1 MMISCPTTASVVV
14 DYALEGPRTAA
25 AVAVGKSRLLG
36 MTYQVGDCQPQFVA
50 DNLAA
55 VIRSFGDRP
64 RIYPDSLFGLAVEMQ
79 HDLPSPAA
87 FDDIGVMLR
96 LLEEPPPPELAEQKP
111 GRSDRASLLDAS
123 AARVCRIMALY
134 PSLAARIASE
144 GLEGVYRPIELPV
157 IAPTLAMTL
166 SGIGIDTA
174 VLDRIAEGTRVQMEI
189 AKRQVAEL
197 AGRSINLDSSAEVAR
212 YLYAELGLPAV
223 AYTRSGAISTA
234 AAALEP
240 LADAHPAVQ
249 SLLKYQANKPVHNA
263 AAALR
268 SHVQPG
274 SQRVHADLD
283 PLGTSTGRFSCRDP
297 NLQALPSP
305 LLAAVVALPGNVLL
319 EADFSQC
326 ELRILAHFSRDARLL
341 HAYQADGDL
350 HRQTAAA
357 VLQIPP
363 HRVTAKD
370 RQRYGKQINFAVIYG
385 MTAEG
390 LAQNVGLTVVEA
402 QAVLDAY
409 FNAYPGVRQWIDE
422 EVHNSVQACGHVR
435 TLYQRRRQLPA
446 IWSAAPQE
454 TAEAQRQAVNTI
466 IQGTA
471 ADLMKLALIRLH
483 ERLPVVARLL
493 LTVHDSVLLEVP
505 EHLVEQTKRDVVDA
519 MQVIP
524 PGFRVPLKVDCGVGR
539 TWVECKMS
547 H

>member
-1 MMISCPTTASVVV
+1 
-14 DYALEGPRTAA
+14 
-25 AVAVGKSRLLG
+25 
-36 MTYQVGDCQPQFVA
+36 
-50 DNLAA
+50 
-55 VIRSFGDRP
+55 
-64 RIYPDSLFGLAVEMQ
+64 
-79 HDLPSPAA
+79 
-87 FDDIGVMLR
+87 
-96 LLEEPPPPELAEQKP
+96 
-111 GRSDRASLLDAS
+111 
-123 AARVCRIMALY
+123 
-134 PSLAARIASE
+134 
-144 GLEGVYRPIELPV
+144 
-157 IAPTLAMTL
+157 
-166 SGIGIDTA
+166 
-174 VLDRIAEGTRVQMEI
+174 
-189 AKRQVAEL
+189 
-197 AGRSINLDSSAEVAR
+197 
-212 YLYAELGLPAV
+212 
-223 AYTRSGAISTA
+223 
-234 AAALEP
+234 
-240 LADAHPAVQ
+240 
-249 SLLKYQANKPVHNA
+249 
-263 AAALR
+263 
-268 SHVQPG
+268 
-274 SQRVHADLD
+274 VHADLD

-305 LLAAVVALPGNVLL
+305 LLAAVVASPGNVLL
-319 EADFSQC
+319 EVDFSQC

-357 VLQIPP
+357 VLRIPP

-402 QAVLDAY
+402 QAMLDAY
-409 FNAYPGVRQWIDE
+409 FIAYPGVRQWINQ
-422 EVHNSVQACGHVR
+422 VHTFVQAHGHVR

-454 TAEAQRQAVNTI
+454 IAEAQRQAVNTI